1 MRKHPKRIVSLLLA
15 LVLCL
20 GLLPMTALAAEDEN
34 PGLTS
39 TIIVTDSE
47 HTPSG
52 NRGKEDEG
60 DLEDVKVI
68 TDNKGANMN
77 PDTGE
82 NTDEDE
88 LKNIVIIENYPGPGK
103 SPSNP
108 TAREYT
114 ITFSANGGTVSPK
127 TFTVEGEWGALK
139 IVGKLPTPTRS
150 GYTFKGWYIDS
161 NLVDESKPII
171 SSAPFPVARWE
182 RIKITPT
189 VSASPAKIEAGAE
202 KVEVTLSCTTSGV
215 MLDWRPFERPLFGG
229 GKHADAE
236 TAVRQYI
243 NGNNPNG
250 PSGLKLTDMDCFST
264 YHGKPSQQPGT
275 PSGSK
280 KPESTNLWTPAS
292 YILFKS
298 S

>member
-1 MRKHPKRIVSLLLA
+1 
-15 LVLCL
+15 
-20 GLLPMTALAAEDEN
+20 MTALAAEDEN

-114 ITFSANGGTVSPK
+114 ITFSANGGKFSDGSESKSVATVSSHF
-127 TFTVEGEWGALK
+127 TFTEA
-139 IVGKLPTPTRS
+139 PTRS

-215 MLDWRPFERPLFGG
+215 MLDWRPFKRPLFGG
-229 GKHADAE
+229 GKAADAE

-243 NGNNPNG
+243 NGNNPND

-264 YHGKPSQQPGT
+264 YHGKPSQQHGT